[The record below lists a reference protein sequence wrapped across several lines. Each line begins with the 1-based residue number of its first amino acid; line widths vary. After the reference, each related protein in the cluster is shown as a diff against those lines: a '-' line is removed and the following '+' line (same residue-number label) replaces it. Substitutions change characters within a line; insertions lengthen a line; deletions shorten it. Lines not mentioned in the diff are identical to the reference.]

1 MKGIDRLRA
10 QVATDPEAQAQW
22 EEHDRKHR
30 PLALRCMAQIEAI
43 FPPHTPSTRRR
54 GGGKLA
60 VDTATKE
67 AACAIL
73 DAMGGHP
80 IDTAE
85 FQVAMAG
92 GDTVYF
98 LRMAAAAQHLRS
110 VGTVATVFA
119 RHVREAR
126 LVAAGMMAAGDPKPS
141 WRAIRREVAK
151 RLGQAAITDT
161 STEWP
166 RIKTAA
172 DLKTLRR

>member
-1 MKGIDRLRA
+1 MKGLGRLRA
-10 QVATDPEAQAQW
+10 QVATDPEAQALW
-22 EEHDRKHR
+22 EAAGQKLK
-30 PLALRCMAQIEAI
+30 PLELRCMAQIEAI
-43 FPPHTPSTRRR
+43 FPPDTPSTARR

-60 VDTATKE
+60 LDTATKE

-85 FQVAMAG
+85 FESAMAA

-110 VGTVATVFA
+110 VGTMATVFA

-126 LVAAGMMAAGDPKPS
+126 LVAAGMMAAGDRKPS
-141 WRAIRREVAK
+141 WKGIRREVAK
-151 RLGQAAITDT
+151 RLEQAAITDT
-161 STEWP
+161 SPEWS
-166 RIKTAA
+166 RIKTGAG
-172 DLKTLRR
+172 LKNLRR

>member
-10 QVATDPEAQAQW
+10 QIATDPEAQAQW
-22 EEHDRKHR
+22 EGHDRKLR

-43 FPPHTPSTRRR
+43 FPPDTPSTRRR

-85 FQVAMAG
+85 FEAAMAA

-119 RHVREAR
+119 WHVRQAR
-126 LVAAGMMAAGDPKPS
+126 LVAASMMEAGDPRPS
-141 WRAIRREVAK
+141 WKAIKNKVADK
-151 RLGQAAITDT
+151 LGQAAITDT
-161 STEWP
+161 SPEWS

-172 DLKTLRR
+172 GLKNLRR

>member
-1 MKGIDRLRA
+1 
-10 QVATDPEAQAQW
+10 
-22 EEHDRKHR
+22 
-30 PLALRCMAQIEAI
+30 MAQIETI
-43 FPPHTPSTRRR
+43 FPPDTPSTTRR

-60 VDTATKE
+60 LDTATKD

-73 DAMGGHP
+73 DAMSGHP
-80 IDTAE
+80 IDTAGFE
-85 FQVAMAG
+85 VAMAA
-92 GDTVYF
+92 GDTDFF
-98 LRMAAAAQHLRS
+98 LLMAAAAQHLRS

-141 WRAIRREVAK
+141 WQAIRREVAK

-161 STEWP
+161 SPEWS
-166 RIKTAA
+166 RIKKAA

>member
-1 MKGIDRLRA
+1 VKGLDRLRA
-10 QVATDPEAQAQW
+10 QVATDPEAQARW
-22 EEHDRKHR
+22 EAAGQKMK
-30 PLALRCMAQIEAI
+30 PLALRCMAQIETI
-43 FPPHTPSTRRR
+43 FPPDTPSTRRR

-60 VDTATKE
+60 LDTATKE

-73 DAMGGHP
+73 DAMSGHP
-80 IDTAE
+80 IDTVE
-85 FQVAMAG
+85 FEAAMTA
-92 GDTVYF
+92 GDTDFF

-110 VGTVATVFA
+110 VGTMATVFA

-141 WRAIRREVAK
+141 WQAIRREVAK

-161 STEWP
+161 SPEWS

-172 DLKTLRR
+172 GLKTLRR